1 MIADDHGG
9 LRSAASRVLAG
20 ATLIPLAGLS
30 HARDEMEPF
39 QDGDGEHVACQ
50 TIGVSKLQ
58 LGAEL
63 GIPVETSRG
72 DLRLK
77 PGLRFVA
84 SDASGEAF
92 AGEESGA
99 TGLRFR
105 GRIDFGVDCSLDD
118 DLVLG
123 FGSFY
128 SGLGRKDLE
137 SYGAG
142 LDLRLEF

>member
-1 MIADDHGG
+1 M
-9 LRSAASRVLAG
+9 
-20 ATLIPLAGLS
+20 LIPLADLS

-39 QDGDGEHVACQ
+39 LDGDDKQVAGQ

-63 GIPVETSRG
+63 EIPVETARG
-72 DLRLK
+72 DLRFR

-92 AGEESGA
+92 AGEENGA
-99 TGLRFR
+99 TGLRLR
-105 GRIDFGVDCSLDD
+105 GRIDFGVDYRLDE

-142 LDLRLEF
+142 LDLQLEF